1 MQIKSMT
8 PDGKL
13 PMWTLVGGS
22 GAIHQV
28 FVKFYQT
35 KLND

>member
-1 MQIKSMT
+1 MT

-13 PMWTLVGGS
+13 PMWTLMGGS

-28 FVKFYQT
+28 FVKFY
-35 KLND
+35 